1 MYFVPLVRDVICQS
15 LTSWSFQTSLA
26 LGEAS
31 IRVMGTLILDIKAL
45 FGL

>member
-1 MYFVPLVRDVICQS
+1 MYFVPLERDVICQS
-15 LTSWSFQTSLA
+15 LTWSFQTSLA